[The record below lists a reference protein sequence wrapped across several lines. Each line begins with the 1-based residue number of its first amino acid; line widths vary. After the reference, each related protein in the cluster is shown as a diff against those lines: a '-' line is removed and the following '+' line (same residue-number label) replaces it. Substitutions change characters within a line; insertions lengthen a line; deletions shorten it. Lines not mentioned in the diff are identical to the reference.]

1 MEEARVQL
9 GTVPPP
15 SPEVVWSSKLLSW
28 TKLLTR
34 FLSMEV
40 LVQGIGFASG
50 LFLVRVLPKAEY
62 GLFTIANTMQQTM
75 NLLADNG
82 ISSGLTAIGGR
93 VWHDRFRFGQLLHT
107 AMRLRRALALITV
120 IVVTPILMW
129 MLLSNG
135 ASFSYAGLISAAALL
150 GLYFQL
156 SVGVL
161 IVAPRLHL
169 DVNRIQLMGIW
180 SAVLRFVLIATA
192 YTAVLNTAV
201 ALLAGTIAY
210 GFQEILLRRWVP
222 RDADLKAPVNAEDR
236 AEILSIVRTQAPNS
250 IYYCVQA
257 QLTIWMISIFGST
270 TAVADIGA
278 LGRLSMIFLMIGSV
292 MGNVVYP
299 RFARV
304 HEPKLLW
311 TRYWQILGGFCAIA
325 GLMLVFTAAF
335 PQLLL
340 WILGPK
346 YAHLKHELFLM
357 VLSAVLLSVMGTMWQ
372 LNVTRGWIV
381 SPVILIPTGIVTQI
395 VLISWLDLSRVRD
408 VLLLNIF
415 ATIPAF
421 FLNFWRTRRG
431 IREARKRMEEAA

>member
-1 MEEARVQL
+1 
-9 GTVPPP
+9 
-15 SPEVVWSSKLLSW
+15 
-28 TKLLTR
+28 
-34 FLSMEV
+34 
-40 LVQGIGFASG
+40 
-50 LFLVRVLPKAEY
+50 
-62 GLFTIANTMQQTM
+62 MQQTM